1 MADSAPLDTHI
12 RAMETMISISSNI
25 PEQLKQPKIAIV
37 CGSGLGGLVESIHA
51 QPRYEISYSE
61 VPNFPTSTGM
71 LALCLMRA
79 LSWRFDDHVL
89 VSKC

>member
-1 MADSAPLDTHI
+1 MAESAPLDTRI
-12 RAMETMISISSNI
+12 RAMETMLSISSNI

-51 QPRYEISYSE
+51 QPRHEISYSE

-71 LALCLMRA
+71 YAYP
-79 LSWRFDDHVL
+79 
-89 VSKC
+89 VSIERTVMELR